1 MKELFRFKVTKDTLT
16 AVIAGM
22 VMIGLSLLML
32 PFAGESKFDAI
43 VSFLIR
49 DVLMIFG
56 LGIVFV
62 SVYVDKKGR
71 DIFNDIGFKKR
82 KSVLSI
88 ILDVVF
94 AAGLAAMFMK
104 DGMPANVLSLQNMFA
119 AAYIL
124 TAGIFEMTFIYGF
137 LRMSFEKAFGI
148 IPAIILTSAFY
159 SFHHA
164 GFQPEFLHLF
174 LVGLMY
180 CSVFYITRNML
191 IIFPFFWGVG
201 ALWDVIISS
210 EAGEGIKNAETF
222 MFAVIV
228 WFLIISWFAF
238 RAIRRKKNAVKN
250 IDRNNGNT
258 YQRRKECV

>member
-1 MKELFRFKVTKDTLT
+1 MKGLFRFKMTKDLLT
-16 AVIAGM
+16 AVIAGAA
-22 VMIGLSLLML
+22 MIGLSLLML
-32 PFAGESKFDAI
+32 PFSGDSVTDTVI
-43 VSFLIR
+43 SFLLR

-56 LGIVFV
+56 LGVVFV
-62 SVYVDKKGR
+62 SVYADKKGK
-71 DIFNDIGFKKR
+71 DIFQDIGFTGR
-82 KSVLSI
+82 KMILSI
-88 ILDVVF
+88 VLDVVF

-104 DGMPANVLSLQNMFA
+104 DGMPGNILTMNNLFA

-148 IPAIILTSAFY
+148 IPSIILTSAFY
-159 SFHHA
+159 SLHHA

-210 EAGEGIKNAETF
+210 GAGEEIKNIESFA
-222 MFAVIV
+222 FAVIV
-228 WFLIISWFAF
+228 LLLTLMWFLI
-238 RAIRRKKNAVKN
+238 RNIRRKKNAVKN
-250 IDRNNGNT
+250 INSNNGNAD
-258 YQRRKECV
+258 QRRKECI